1 MKIYTDELIQAG
13 QINFSFYLKG
23 ANTMNDSY
31 INFLAAELFASI
43 SLMNAANQQ
52 RMILDQS
59 LAYGEEDY
67 FAVIDEY
74 KQKLENYLKNNGKRW
89 D

>member
-1 MKIYTDELIQAG
+1 
-13 QINFSFYLKG
+13 
-23 ANTMNDSY
+23 MNDSY
-31 INFLAAELFASI
+31 VNFLAAELFASI

-74 KQKLENYLKNNGKRW
+74 KQKLENYLKNSGKRW